1 MINVIDTFNKSRRAL
16 SRSESS
22 SIKALFPNAEP
33 HKIEFL
39 SESTLPLRAS
49 DDLCPKVLEEDL
61 EDDVHPLFFDCI
73 SHVKFTEIYNA
84 TSGEHLERI
93 KNEAISRDL
102 CSMSKYKCETIH
114 SFEVKYN
121 CIGFAIGVIK
131 WVDTSRINHHILNG
145 KNPLEAIDAHIV
157 STRTEYDSSHAN
169 LFNILDSPYTISHE
183 LNETNLL
190 NNTMAFYFKNGFCQ
204 HATRYITDFN
214 SWVSKLGKWIVISH
228 TLEDLVGDAYGDTI
242 YYLIT
247 EGGKISGEIQSNEGE
262 L

>member
-1 MINVIDTFNKSRRAL
+1 MINIIDTFNKSRRAL

-22 SIKALFPNAEP
+22 SIKALFPNAES

-39 SESTLPLRAS
+39 SESTLPMVSRS
-49 DDLCPKVLEEDL
+49 DVCSKTLDEDSY
-61 EDDVHPLFFDCI
+61 PQFFDCT
-73 SHVKFTEIYNA
+73 SQTMSTEIYSVK
-84 TSGEHLERI
+84 SGEYMEEI
-93 KNEAISRDL
+93 ENQEIAADL
-102 CSMSKYKCETIH
+102 CAMSKYECRVSY
-114 SFEVKYN
+114 SFEVRYN
-121 CIGFAIGVIK
+121 CIGFAVGVIK
-131 WVDTSRINHHILNG
+131 WVDTSRINYHILNG
-145 KNPLEAIDAHIV
+145 KNPLEAIDAHII
-157 STRTEYDSSHAN
+157 STKTEYDSSPTN
-169 LFNILDSPYTISHE
+169 LFNILDTPYTISHE

-214 SWVSKLGKWIVISH
+214 AWISKLGKWIVISH

-247 EGGKISGEIQSNEGE
+247 EEGKISGENKSNEGE